1 MHFLDKPAKKSLN
14 TLATAEAVYRVRGK
28 QEGTPRKK
36 KVLHVFTSR
45 AAGATPA
52 VVEQDQ
58 LHVVFPYL
66 DPLFGS
72 GHMASEGSLVLNVCS
87 SSLGA
92 DSSCI
97 SLHISWILF
106 PGAWQPFRCI
116 GDLRGVMPYNHCLHR
131 FSVKYLL

>member
-1 MHFLDKPAKKSLN
+1 M
-14 TLATAEAVYRVRGK
+14 ATAEAVYRVRGK

-58 LHVVFPYL
+58 LHVFFPYL

-72 GHMASEGSLVLNVCS
+72 GHMASEAVWYSTFVAAVLVQIAAASLYT
-87 SSLGA
+87 
-92 DSSCI
+92 
-97 SLHISWILF
+97 F
-106 PGAWQPFRCI
+106 PGSDFLEHW
-116 GDLRGVMPYNHCLHR
+116 
-131 FSVKYLL
+131 